1 MSSSDTY
8 EILALKYAEFTQRR
22 RYESFIAAD
31 DHDGPHPID
40 YFVWVVRN
48 AQRTIVVDT
57 GFDAVEGA
65 KRGRKVARAP
75 AAALEQ
81 IGVTAGNVDQ
91 VVITHLHYDHA
102 GTLGAFPKARFHLQ
116 AAEMAYA
123 TGPCMCHAH
132 LRYPFTADHVCEM
145 VKNVYSGRV
154 IFHDGDTEIAPG
166 VSRAQG
172 RRPQPGPAVRSRCH
186 GHRPGRARLR
196 RLALL
201 REFREGQ
208 GVPDH
213 HRHRRRAGRL
223 RAPAGA
229 WRPRRATWCPATT
242 RSCCSAT
249 PRSTARHRASCTG
262 STWPGSTPEQ
272 TAASDGTKGNRKP
285 TVLAKLAWPEG
296 RSRPPALTIA
306 PYDRPSDW
314 E

>member
-57 GFDAVEGA
+57 GFEAVEGA

-81 IGVTAGNVDQ
+81 IGVTAGAVDQ

-166 VSRAQG
+166 LSLHKVGGHSRGLQCVRVATATGPVVLASDASHFYENFEKGKVFPITIDIADVLDGYVRLQALAASPRHVVPGHDPLVLQRYPALNSQTQG
-172 RRPQPGPAVRSRCH
+172 IV
-186 GHRPGRARLR
+186 HRLDVARLD
-196 RLALL
+196 A
-201 REFREGQ
+201 
-208 GVPDH
+208 
-213 HRHRRRAGRL
+213 
-223 RAPAGA
+223 
-229 WRPRRATWCPATT
+229 
-242 RSCCSAT
+242 
-249 PRSTARHRASCTG
+249 
-262 STWPGSTPEQ
+262 
-272 TAASDGTKGNRKP
+272 
-285 TVLAKLAWPEG
+285 
-296 RSRPPALTIA
+296 
-306 PYDRPSDW
+306 
-314 E
+314 